1 VKVPKEDAARSLF
14 PGKDAQSRKT
24 NSKGAPKR
32 AENTPAK
39 MLSSTSALPSRI
51 K

>member
-1 VKVPKEDAARSLF
+1 MPS
-14 PGKDAQSRKT
+14 PRKT
-24 NSKGAPKR
+24 SSKGAPKR

-39 MLSSTSALPSRI
+39 MLSSTNALPSKI

>member
-1 VKVPKEDAARSLF
+1 MPDDHPLSVAAARTFAERRCRF
-14 PGKDAQSRKT
+14 PDG
-24 NSKGAPKR
+24 GPPKR